1 MFKGTPRNSDLEE
14 ICLNFLRI
22 CVKPDPHYK
31 LAISN
36 YSLHYLYS
44 FADLPKTPKDWLV
57 IPNQFFVSYSQDIL
71 EQSGDQRFDSENQK
85 YIVPH
90 AYSFKME

>member
-31 LAISN
+31 QAISN

-44 FADLPKTPKDWLV
+44 FADLPKTPKD
-57 IPNQFFVSYSQDIL
+57 
-71 EQSGDQRFDSENQK
+71 
-85 YIVPH
+85 
-90 AYSFKME
+90 